1 MFTKPCDH
9 GLGRSH
15 GGFTT
20 RPYLLVEQ
28 SQQPTSILATARQ
41 HGDSLQFETVLEKD
55 SLPRAAPP
63 RPAEPAAAAGVDSV
77 SCWSTEV
84 TMALHSAGPQ
94 PGHRTGRRCAA
105 HTDGGGSFG
114 TADHFRMKVVVGL
127 GSWVLCR
134 QIPLG
139 VR

>member
-84 TMALHSAGPQ
+84 TMALHSAGRNRVTARADAVLHTP
-94 PGHRTGRRCAA
+94 TGAVPSA
-105 HTDGGGSFG
+105 QLIISE
-114 TADHFRMKVVVGL
+114 
-127 GSWVLCR
+127 
-134 QIPLG
+134 
-139 VR
+139 